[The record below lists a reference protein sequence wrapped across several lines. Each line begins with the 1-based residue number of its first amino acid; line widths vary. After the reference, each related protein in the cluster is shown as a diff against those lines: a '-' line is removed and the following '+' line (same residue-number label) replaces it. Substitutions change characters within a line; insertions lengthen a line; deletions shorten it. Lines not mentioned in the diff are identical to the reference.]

1 MNSVRDP
8 LKLSP
13 QPQNAKKKKKKR
25 GTQTRPFSSVPKR
38 VLNFLSRG
46 MSRLILKW
54 KKNRLENRELVKC
67 VTNCC
72 KFLLVTSMYMPHLM
86 PVTIYKQILLVNYFN
101 CKVRLVTLFSCINYF
116 INLWILLIENTLE
129 IFLMEKKKT
138 DY

>member
-1 MNSVRDP
+1 MNSAVGPIFNKNFVEKRGLWVP
-8 LKLSP
+8 WIVYGTHWNSHHNHKML
-13 QPQNAKKKKKKR
+13 KKKKKKR

-72 KFLLVTSMYMPHLM
+72 KFLLVTSMCMPHLM
-86 PVTIYKQILLVNYFN
+86 PVTIYKQVLLVNYFN
-101 CKVRLVTLFSCINYF
+101 CKVRLVTLF
-116 INLWILLIENTLE
+116 
-129 IFLMEKKKT
+129 
-138 DY
+138 

>member
-1 MNSVRDP
+1 M
-8 LKLSP
+8 
-13 QPQNAKKKKKKR
+13 
-25 GTQTRPFSSVPKR
+25 
-38 VLNFLSRG
+38 
-46 MSRLILKW
+46 

-86 PVTIYKQILLVNYFN
+86 PVTIYKQVLLVNYFN

-129 IFLMEKKKT
+129 IFFMEKKKLIINLRQIILFMIKCLKIMR
-138 DY
+138 DCNCIALN